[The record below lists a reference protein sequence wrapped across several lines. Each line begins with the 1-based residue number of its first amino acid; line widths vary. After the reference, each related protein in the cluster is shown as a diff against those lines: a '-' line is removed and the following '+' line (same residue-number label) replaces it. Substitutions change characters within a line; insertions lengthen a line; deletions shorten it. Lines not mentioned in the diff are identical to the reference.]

1 MNWNRLSLTL
11 SLLAAGIGALSFA
24 GWVFGIPALT
34 RLHPAWVTM
43 KANTALCLMLA
54 GVAIA
59 LLRDEKVAGW
69 RRRLAQTCAVTI
81 IAVGALTLAEIL
93 GGWDFGI
100 DQALFYESQE
110 MAGRSFPGRMGP
122 ATTVNF
128 MLLGLGILTIDV
140 RSPRG
145 WGPAQFCALGLMA
158 VTFLIF
164 LAYFYHVE
172 LPLHLQP
179 YFTIALHTVLAFFL
193 LAAALLLARPDRG
206 LMAVFLAEDIG
217 GDIARR
223 MLPAAL
229 ILPGLLGWACAAGR
243 EHGLYGRGVST
254 ALLATSLTVILTALV
269 WWMARALV
277 ASDAHRR
284 DAEVARNQLAAIVDS
299 SDDSIGSTDL
309 NGTVTSWN
317 AGAERLFGYPAKD
330 IVGQSIARVIPATRQ
345 AEEAEVLR
353 RLGAGERIEQYETVR
368 ITADGRELPV
378 SLTLSPVR
386 DEAGT
391 IVGAS
396 KIVRDISQQKQAEAA
411 LKLAR
416 DEAEAA
422 NRAKDDFLAVLSHEL
437 RTPLTPVLAATT
449 DMETSPPSDPAEL
462 RENLAMIRRNI
473 QLEARLVDD
482 LLDVTRI
489 KHGKLRI
496 QSEPVDL
503 HVTLRDALAGVEPI
517 LREKGIALTTELAD
531 GPQPVRGDGARLAQV
546 FSNLLGNAAKFTP
559 EAGRIGVRTSR
570 SNGQVQVEVSD
581 TGIGIAADSLTS
593 VFEPFRQAA
602 TTRLFGGL
610 GLGLSVAKSLVE
622 AHGGTIVVRSAGRGR
637 GATFTVTLPVL
648 ATQTVPAIT
657 PAATTAPAQQTRALR
672 VLLVEDHED
681 TRMILRRLLTR
692 WGHTVTAAGCV
703 AEARLALADGTFD
716 LLLSDVGLPDGTGMD
731 VVATLREKSR
741 IPAVAMSGYGMEA
754 DIARTRAAGFDEHL
768 VKPVAADLLRELVTR
783 FSSSADRPADR
794 A

>member
-1 MNWNRLSLTL
+1 MSSVIRKALKSPTL
-11 SLLAAGIGALSFA
+11 GGALGFVVGARTWARGRCLLACGQGGGLQVATAHA
-24 GWVFGIPALT
+24 V
-34 RLHPAWVTM
+34 
-43 KANTALCLMLA
+43 ANKVHGYAC
-54 GVAIA
+54 GV
-59 LLRDEKVAGW
+59 G
-69 RRRLAQTCAVTI
+69 
-81 IAVGALTLAEIL
+81 L
-93 GGWDFGI
+93 GGKQG
-100 DQALFYESQE
+100 
-110 MAGRSFPGRMGP
+110 
-122 ATTVNF
+122 VN
-128 MLLGLGILTIDV
+128 
-140 RSPRG
+140 R
-145 WGPAQFCALGLMA
+145 C
-158 VTFLIF
+158 
-164 LAYFYHVE
+164 
-172 LPLHLQP
+172 
-179 YFTIALHTVLAFFL
+179 
-193 LAAALLLARPDRG
+193 
-206 LMAVFLAEDIG
+206 
-217 GDIARR
+217 
-223 MLPAAL
+223 
-229 ILPGLLGWACAAGR
+229 WACAACRCQCGPPCLVVR
-243 EHGLYGRGVST
+243 GLGFVHLARHQGHGLQNKPTTHRHHGGGALGLGGGRLGNHGG
-254 ALLATSLTVILTALV
+254 
-269 WWMARALV
+269 AR
-277 ASDAHRR
+277 
-284 DAEVARNQLAAIVDS
+284 
-299 SDDSIGSTDL
+299 
-309 NGTVTSWN
+309 
-317 AGAERLFGYPAKD
+317 
-330 IVGQSIARVIPATRQ
+330 ATRQ

-386 DEAGT
+386 DVAGT

-473 QLEARLVDD
+473 ELEARLVDD

-496 QSEPVDL
+496 QSVPVDL

-570 SNGQVQVEVSD
+570 SAGQVRVEVSD
-581 TGIGIAADSLTS
+581 SGIGIAADSLAG
-593 VFEPFRQAA
+593 VFEPFRQEA

-692 WGHTVTAAGCV
+692 WGHTVTTAGCV

-731 VVATLREKSR
+731 VVTILREKSR

-754 DIARTRAAGFDEHL
+754 DIARTRDAGFDEHL

-783 FSSSADRPADR
+783 LSASADRPADR